1 MIRRFLLSGLLCLSA
16 LTAAPALAQDAPV
29 PEVAPQAVA
38 EAGVRVAL
46 VTSLGTIVIET
57 DPRAPITSANFLRYV
72 DEHRFD
78 GTTFYRGMEL
88 GTDIGLIQG
97 GTNNARTRILPPIAH
112 EPTSQT
118 GLTHTDGVIS
128 MARYT
133 PGTATGDFF
142 IILGPLSSLDAG
154 KTAPDDPGFAAFGRV
169 VEGMDL
175 VRAILVAPKS
185 PTEGEGVMKGQM
197 LAPPVQ
203 ILSAARVA
211 ESRD

>member
-1 MIRRFLLSGLLCLSA
+1 MIRRFLLSGLLG
-16 LTAAPALAQDAPV
+16 LTVLAAGPAFAQDAPV
-29 PEVAPQAVA
+29 TAPAVA
-38 EAGVRVAL
+38 DAGVRVAL
-46 VTSLGTIVIET
+46 TTDLGTIVIET

-88 GTDIGLIQG
+88 GQNAGLVQA
-97 GTNNARTRILPPIAH
+97 GTRNARDRILPPIAH
-112 EPTSQT
+112 EPTSET
-118 GLTHTDGVIS
+118 GLTHADGVVS
-128 MARYT
+128 MARYA

-142 IILGPLSSLDAG
+142 IILGPVASLDAG
-154 KTAPDDPGFAAFGRV
+154 HSAPDDPGFAAFGRV

-197 LAPPVQ
+197 LAPPVR
-203 ILSAARVA
+203 ILSAARVT